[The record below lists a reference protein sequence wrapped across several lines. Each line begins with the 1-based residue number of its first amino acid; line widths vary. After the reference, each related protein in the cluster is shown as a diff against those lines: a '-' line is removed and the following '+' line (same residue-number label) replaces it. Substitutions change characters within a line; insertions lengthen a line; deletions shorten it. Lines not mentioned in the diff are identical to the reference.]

1 MKLIS
6 WIAVAVAM
14 SSATGALAQDETA
27 LDTIV
32 VTAQKREQSL
42 QDVPLSIG
50 VIDADTLERT
60 RSRDLREAARFVPN
74 VSIERQG
81 AIDTVFVRGI
91 GGGGRNVGFTTRAGV
106 YVDGVYAGQFA
117 SVNQD
122 AVDIDRIEFLRGP
135 QGHLFGRNT
144 DSGAISIVTATPG
157 DYLGGFVQGTYGNKD
172 LLEIRGAVNAPLSDG
187 IAVRLSASHRERDG
201 FTLNVPTGTD
211 LDNINRDSVRGRLR
225 AELGAVTLDLAG
237 DYSHDR
243 SNKAI
248 GEPITDTFG
257 TGPSPLPG
265 AFDTPFNIDPLQRI
279 RTGGG
284 SATLGW
290 ALRDGLSL
298 TSITGYRATNWLR
311 RNDLDYVPLDFAT
324 MAFRDRFSHWSQELR
339 LNFTSNQMSGVAGL
353 YYFDETARTLR
364 QVFAGSQIGF
374 LPFGLTP
381 GLNTQVQAR
390 VESRSYAA
398 FAAADWKL
406 TDALTLNLGG
416 RFTHDRLRLRDY
428 SSFGPIVFGLGTVA
442 DFDDRQSADSFD
454 PSLALTFAATPDL
467 NLYARYARGF
477 KSGGWNVDFISA
489 AAFADRIR
497 FRPERVDSGEIGV
510 KYEAGRARLSLTG
523 FYMEIDD
530 YQIDQ
535 FVDLGAGQTSIQ
547 LRNAANARNW
557 GAEAELS
564 LRPVDRLILDL
575 GVGYTNAEF
584 KRFADGGGPGI
595 DLDGNRLPYAP
606 RLTATG
612 QARYTVPLSF
622 GPKLDLSADWTYRSS
637 SFSGPE
643 NLSRQ
648 RIDGRHL
655 VGARAALVGGNW
667 EVAAWVRNLFGERYI
682 ENRIFDFFQ
691 TAVVER
697 GERRTY
703 GVTATL
709 RLP

>member
-1 MKLIS
+1 MKLVS
-6 WIAVAVAM
+6 WIAVATAAGLSVPGHAQEDE
-14 SSATGALAQDETA
+14 ALE
-27 LDTIV
+27 TIV

-42 QDVPLSIG
+42 KDVPLSIG
-50 VIDADTLERT
+50 VIDAEALERT

-91 GGGGRNVGFTTRAGV
+91 GGGGRNIGFTTRAGV

-122 AVDIDRIEFLRGP
+122 AVDIARIEFLRGP

-144 DSGAISIVTATPG
+144 DSGAISIVTEAPDDAFG
-157 DYLGGFVQGTYGNKD
+157 ASVQGSYGRKN
-172 LLEIRGAVNAPLSDG
+172 LFELRGAVNAPLSDG
-187 IAVRLSASHRERDG
+187 IALRISASHRERDG

-211 LDNINRDSVRGRLR
+211 LDNINRDSVRGRLS
-225 AELGAVTLDLAG
+225 AEVGDVTVDLAG

-248 GEPITDTFG
+248 GEPISDTFG

-265 AFDTPFNIDPLQRI
+265 AFDTPFNTDPLQRI

-290 ALRDGLSL
+290 AIRDGFSL
-298 TSITGYRATNWLR
+298 TSITGYRGTNWLR
-311 RNDLDYVPLDFAT
+311 RNDLDYVPLDFAA
-324 MAFRDRFSHWSQELR
+324 MAYRDRFSHLSQEVR
-339 LNFTSNQMSGVAGL
+339 LNFASDRLSGVVGL
-353 YYFDETARTLR
+353 YFFDEDARTDR
-364 QVFAGSQIGF
+364 RVFAGSQIGL

-381 GLNTQVQAR
+381 GLTAQVRAK
-390 VESRSYAA
+390 VETRSYAA
-398 FAAADWKL
+398 FVAADWKL

-416 RFTHDRLRLRDY
+416 RFTHDRLRLNDY
-428 SSFGPIVFGLGTVA
+428 ASSGPLVFGLGTVSS
-442 DFDDRQSADSFD
+442 FDDHQSADSFD
-454 PSLALTFAATPDL
+454 PSVALTFAATPDL
-467 NLYARYARGF
+467 NLYARYARGY
-477 KSGGWNVDFISA
+477 KSGGWNVDFIGA
-489 AAFADRIR
+489 ATFADRIR
-497 FRPERVDSGEIGV
+497 FRPERVDSGEIGM
-510 KYEAGRARLSLTG
+510 KYEAGRTRFSLAG
-523 FYMEIDD
+523 FYAEIDD

-547 LRNAANARNW
+547 LRNAARARSW

-564 LRPVDRLILDL
+564 VRPVDRLNLDFGL
-575 GVGYTNAEF
+575 GYTNAAF

-606 RLTATG
+606 RVTATG
-612 QARYTVPLSF
+612 QARYSIPLAF
-622 GPKLDLSADWTYRSS
+622 GPKLNLSADWTYRSK

-643 NLSRQ
+643 NLARQ
-648 RIDGRHL
+648 RIDDRHL
-655 VGARAALVGGNW
+655 VGARGGLEGRNW
-667 EVAAWVRNLFGERYI
+667 EVAAWARNLFGASYI

-697 GERRTY
+697 GEPRTY
-703 GVTATL
+703 GVTASL
-709 RLP
+709 RY